1 VAKKRST
8 SWQSSSCCT
17 RPAPPQA
24 DIRPEV
30 GEQLMQAWRAW
41 MGKVAEALVDGGA
54 PFVGSSTAVAG
65 DGSTKS
71 AGDFNGYA
79 IVEAPDIDAA
89 KALCGGN
96 PFLDDG
102 TANFAVEIYELGAM

>member
-1 VAKKRST
+1 MAKFILLYKG
-8 SWQSSSCCT
+8 
-17 RPAPPQA
+17 PATPQA
-24 DIRPEV
+24 DITAEV
-30 GEQLMQAWRAW
+30 GEQLMQAWGAW
-41 MGKVAEALVDGGA
+41 MGKVGEALVDAGA

-71 AGDFNGYA
+71 ASDLNGYT
-79 IVEAPDIDAA
+79 IVEAPDVSAA

-102 TANFAVEIYELGAM
+102 TANFAREIYELGTM

>member
-1 VAKKRST
+1 MAKFILLYKG
-8 SWQSSSCCT
+8 
-17 RPAPPQA
+17 PATPQA
-24 DIRPEV
+24 EITAEV
-30 GEQLMQAWRAW
+30 GEQLMQAWGAW
-41 MGKVAEALVDGGA
+41 MGKVGEALVDAGA

-71 AGDFNGYA
+71 ASDLNGYT
-79 IVEAPDIDAA
+79 IVEAPDVSAA

-102 TANFAVEIYELGAM
+102 TAKFAVEIYELGTM